1 MSKMATSSRFGSSG
15 AESDAAVGY
24 VEVDVPALVSRIA
37 TVEVDGRQVL
47 PRTSVRVA
55 GDNATVTLKVAAPDA
70 SLRLTFDVPVLT
82 DRTTRVYLAQALAA
96 GLAATRSLAC

>member
-1 MSKMATSSRFGSSG
+1 
-15 AESDAAVGY
+15 
-24 VEVDVPALVSRIA
+24 VPALVARIA

-70 SLRLTFDVPVLT
+70 WLRLTFDVPVLA
-82 DRTTRVYLAQALAA
+82 DKTTRVYLAQALRQV
-96 GLAATRSLAC
+96 LPRRDRSLVERLDHL